1 MGPIE
6 KKIND
11 MLRTEGLPNEA
22 KTFLTNLQGDIKT
35 IEKDLVNRS
44 YQQGVYDKELGKP
57 IYWDHYTNKYECYI
71 SKMKIGQLN

>member
-11 MLRTEGLPNEA
+11 VLRMEGLSNET
-22 KTFLTNLQGDIKT
+22 KSILGYLKGDIRT

-71 SKMKIGQLN
+71 SKMKIGQLK

>member
-11 MLRTEGLPNEA
+11 VLRMEGLSNET
-22 KTFLTNLQGDIKT
+22 KSILDYLKGDIRT

-71 SKMKIGQLN
+71 SKMKIGQLK